1 MKNTIEQDKD
11 RLKELYELFDDAQ
24 RADFIRR
31 WDVASAVP
39 NYISILDRDI
49 AHLEGLIENHS
60 TRINKY
66 TMYGFMVFVIIS
78 AGNWF
83 LTGSFDYP
91 DWSKGIIYAA
101 VGMYIYTLF
110 IVAPANQELL
120 NTANKNRQRYLF
132 EAEAVG
138 VNPQL
143 MNRICSLL
151 SLKHFTN
158 TEPVPD
164 DLDEQIESVRNAT
177 AFEIVESVLRE
188 PRNLYFNWT
197 NY

>member
-39 NYISILDRDI
+39 SYISILDRDI
-49 AHLEGLIENHS
+49 AHLEKLIEKQS
-60 TRINKY
+60 TQINKY
-66 TMYGFMVFVIIS
+66 TIWGFAVLAVIA

-83 LTGSFDYP
+83 VTGSFDYP
-91 DWSKGIIYAA
+91 DWAKGILYIA
-101 VGMYIYTLF
+101 VGMYIYVLIIT
-110 IVAPANQELL
+110 APANQELL
-120 NTANKNRQRYLF
+120 NTANKNRQRYLY
-132 EAEAVG
+132 EAESVG

-164 DLDEQIESVRNAT
+164 DLDEQIESVKNAT

-188 PRNLYFNWT
+188 PKNLYFNWT